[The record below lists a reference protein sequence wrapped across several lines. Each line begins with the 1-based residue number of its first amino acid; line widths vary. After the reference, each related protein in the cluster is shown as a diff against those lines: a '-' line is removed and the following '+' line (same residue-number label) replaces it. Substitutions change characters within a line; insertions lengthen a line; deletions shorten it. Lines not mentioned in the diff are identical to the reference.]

1 MIIGL
6 QITKN
11 KDKYNKLVSLIN
23 DNRKFKGVSFVHISD
38 YKSLKTN
45 FKDLDVLVC
54 YGITPE
60 LFSYRSDKLKWIHIG
75 ASGIDDS
82 LFNDIADFRP
92 SSYPPYNIEKVGDCE
107 YKLTFAVAGFSE
119 KDISVTQKESTLA
132 IEGVN
137 SPSEKEYLYKGI
149 AERTFKQSF
158 KLSEYMNVK
167 DAKLKDGM
175 LNILLVQDLP
185 KEKQPRQIK
194 IN

>member
-1 MIIGL
+1 MTRL
-6 QITKN
+6 
-11 KDKYNKLVSLIN
+11 
-23 DNRKFKGVSFVHISD
+23 
-38 YKSLKTN
+38 
-45 FKDLDVLVC
+45 DLSPFRAMTV
-54 YGITPE
+54 G
-60 LFSYRSDKLKWIHIG
+60 F
-75 ASGIDDS
+75 DS

-132 IEGVN
+132 IKGEL

-167 DAKLKDGM
+167 DAKLQDGM

>member
-1 MIIGL
+1 MTRI
-6 QITKN
+6 
-11 KDKYNKLVSLIN
+11 
-23 DNRKFKGVSFVHISD
+23 
-38 YKSLKTN
+38 
-45 FKDLDVLVC
+45 DLSPFRAMTV
-54 YGITPE
+54 G
-60 LFSYRSDKLKWIHIG
+60 F
-75 ASGIDDS
+75 DS
-82 LFNDIADFRP
+82 LFNEIADFRP
-92 SSYPPYNIEKVGDCE
+92 SSYPPYNIEKAGDCE

-132 IEGVN
+132 IEGEN
-137 SPSEKEYLYKGI
+137 SSTDKEYLYKGI

-185 KEKQPRQIK
+185 KEKQPKQIK

>member
-1 MIIGL
+1 MTRI
-6 QITKN
+6 
-11 KDKYNKLVSLIN
+11 
-23 DNRKFKGVSFVHISD
+23 
-38 YKSLKTN
+38 
-45 FKDLDVLVC
+45 DLSPFRAMTV
-54 YGITPE
+54 G
-60 LFSYRSDKLKWIHIG
+60 F
-75 ASGIDDS
+75 DS

-132 IEGVN
+132 IEGEN
-137 SPSEKEYLYKGI
+137 SSSDKEYLYKGI

-167 DAKLKDGM
+167 DAKLQDGM

>member
-1 MIIGL
+1 MTRI
-6 QITKN
+6 
-11 KDKYNKLVSLIN
+11 
-23 DNRKFKGVSFVHISD
+23 
-38 YKSLKTN
+38 
-45 FKDLDVLVC
+45 DLSPFRAMTV
-54 YGITPE
+54 G
-60 LFSYRSDKLKWIHIG
+60 F
-75 ASGIDDS
+75 DS

-92 SSYPPYNIEKVGDCE
+92 SNYPPYNIEKVSDYE

-119 KDISVTQKESTLA
+119 KDISVTRKESTLA

-185 KEKQPRQIK
+185 KEKQPKQIK

>member
-1 MIIGL
+1 MTRL
-6 QITKN
+6 
-11 KDKYNKLVSLIN
+11 
-23 DNRKFKGVSFVHISD
+23 
-38 YKSLKTN
+38 
-45 FKDLDVLVC
+45 DLSPFRAMTV
-54 YGITPE
+54 G
-60 LFSYRSDKLKWIHIG
+60 F
-75 ASGIDDS
+75 DS

-92 SSYPPYNIEKVGDCE
+92 SSYPPYNIEKVNDSE

-132 IEGVN
+132 IEGEN
-137 SPSEKEYLYKGI
+137 NPSEKEYLYKGI

-175 LNILLVQDLP
+175 LNITLVQELP
-185 KEKQPRQIK
+185 KEKQPKQIK

>member
-1 MIIGL
+1 MHWNPEFRFCGL
-6 QITKN
+6 
-11 KDKYNKLVSLIN
+11 D
-23 DNRKFKGVSFVHISD
+23 FSD
-38 YKSLKTN
+38 
-45 FKDLDVLVC
+45 
-54 YGITPE
+54 
-60 LFSYRSDKLKWIHIG
+60 
-75 ASGIDDS
+75 
-82 LFNDIADFRP
+82 
-92 SSYPPYNIEKVGDCE
+92 
-107 YKLTFAVAGFSE
+107 

-185 KEKQPRQIK
+185 KEKQPKQIK

>member
-1 MIIGL
+1 MTRI
-6 QITKN
+6 
-11 KDKYNKLVSLIN
+11 
-23 DNRKFKGVSFVHISD
+23 
-38 YKSLKTN
+38 
-45 FKDLDVLVC
+45 DLSPFRAMTV
-54 YGITPE
+54 G
-60 LFSYRSDKLKWIHIG
+60 F
-75 ASGIDDS
+75 DS

-92 SSYPPYNIEKVGDCE
+92 SSYPPYNIEKVDDYE

-132 IEGVN
+132 IEGTN
-137 SPSEKEYLYKGI
+137 NPSEKEYLYKGI

-167 DAKLKDGM
+167 EAKLKDGM

>member
-1 MIIGL
+1 MTRI
-6 QITKN
+6 
-11 KDKYNKLVSLIN
+11 
-23 DNRKFKGVSFVHISD
+23 
-38 YKSLKTN
+38 
-45 FKDLDVLVC
+45 DLSPFRAMTV
-54 YGITPE
+54 G
-60 LFSYRSDKLKWIHIG
+60 F
-75 ASGIDDS
+75 DS

-92 SSYPPYNIEKVGDCE
+92 SRYPPYNIEKVGDCE

-119 KDISVTQKESTLA
+119 KDISVTQKENTLA
-132 IEGVN
+132 IEGEL
-137 SPSEKEYLYKGI
+137 SSSDKEYLYKGI

>member
-1 MIIGL
+1 MTRL
-6 QITKN
+6 
-11 KDKYNKLVSLIN
+11 
-23 DNRKFKGVSFVHISD
+23 
-38 YKSLKTN
+38 
-45 FKDLDVLVC
+45 DLSPFRAMTV
-54 YGITPE
+54 G
-60 LFSYRSDKLKWIHIG
+60 F
-75 ASGIDDS
+75 DS

-132 IEGVN
+132 IEGEN
-137 SPSEKEYLYKGI
+137 SSTDKEYLYKGI

-158 KLSEYMNVK
+158 KLSEYMNVN
-167 DAKLKDGM
+167 DAKLQDGM

>member
-1 MIIGL
+1 MTRI
-6 QITKN
+6 
-11 KDKYNKLVSLIN
+11 
-23 DNRKFKGVSFVHISD
+23 
-38 YKSLKTN
+38 
-45 FKDLDVLVC
+45 DLSPFRAMTV
-54 YGITPE
+54 G
-60 LFSYRSDKLKWIHIG
+60 F
-75 ASGIDDS
+75 DS

-92 SSYPPYNIEKVGDCE
+92 SSYPPYNIEKAGDCE
-107 YKLTFAVAGFSE
+107 YKLTFAVAGFSD

-132 IEGVN
+132 IEGEN
-137 SPSEKEYLYKGI
+137 SSTDKEYLYKGI

-185 KEKQPRQIK
+185 KEKQPKQIK

>member
-1 MIIGL
+1 MTRI
-6 QITKN
+6 
-11 KDKYNKLVSLIN
+11 
-23 DNRKFKGVSFVHISD
+23 
-38 YKSLKTN
+38 
-45 FKDLDVLVC
+45 DLSPFRAMTV
-54 YGITPE
+54 G
-60 LFSYRSDKLKWIHIG
+60 F
-75 ASGIDDS
+75 DS

-92 SSYPPYNIEKVGDCE
+92 SSYPPYNIEKVDDYE

-119 KDISVTQKESTLA
+119 KDISVTQKENTLA
-132 IEGVN
+132 IEGES

-167 DAKLKDGM
+167 EAKLKDGM
-175 LNILLVQDLP
+175 LNITLVQELP

>member
-1 MIIGL
+1 MTRI
-6 QITKN
+6 
-11 KDKYNKLVSLIN
+11 
-23 DNRKFKGVSFVHISD
+23 
-38 YKSLKTN
+38 
-45 FKDLDVLVC
+45 DLSPFRAMTV
-54 YGITPE
+54 G
-60 LFSYRSDKLKWIHIG
+60 F
-75 ASGIDDS
+75 DS

-92 SSYPPYNIEKVGDCE
+92 SSYPPYNIEKVNDYE

-132 IEGVN
+132 IEGEN
-137 SPSEKEYLYKGI
+137 NPSEKEYLYKGI

-175 LNILLVQDLP
+175 LNITLVQELP
-185 KEKQPRQIK
+185 KEKQPKQIK

>member
-1 MIIGL
+1 MTRI
-6 QITKN
+6 
-11 KDKYNKLVSLIN
+11 
-23 DNRKFKGVSFVHISD
+23 
-38 YKSLKTN
+38 
-45 FKDLDVLVC
+45 DLSPFRAMTV
-54 YGITPE
+54 G
-60 LFSYRSDKLKWIHIG
+60 F
-75 ASGIDDS
+75 DS

-92 SSYPPYNIEKVGDCE
+92 SGYPPYNIEKVGDCE

>member
-1 MIIGL
+1 MTRL
-6 QITKN
+6 
-11 KDKYNKLVSLIN
+11 
-23 DNRKFKGVSFVHISD
+23 
-38 YKSLKTN
+38 
-45 FKDLDVLVC
+45 DLSPFRAMTV
-54 YGITPE
+54 G
-60 LFSYRSDKLKWIHIG
+60 F
-75 ASGIDDS
+75 DS

-132 IEGVN
+132 IEGEN
-137 SPSEKEYLYKGI
+137 SSTDKEYLYKGI

-167 DAKLKDGM
+167 DAKLQDGM

>member
-1 MIIGL
+1 MTVG
-6 QITKN
+6 
-11 KDKYNKLVSLIN
+11 
-23 DNRKFKGVSFVHISD
+23 F
-38 YKSLKTN
+38 
-45 FKDLDVLVC
+45 
-54 YGITPE
+54 
-60 LFSYRSDKLKWIHIG
+60 
-75 ASGIDDS
+75 DS

-119 KDISVTQKESTLA
+119 KDISVTQKENTLA
-132 IEGVN
+132 IEGEN
-137 SPSEKEYLYKGI
+137 SSTDKEYLYKGI

-185 KEKQPRQIK
+185 KEKQPKQIK